1 MKSQSFFSLFF
12 YVLCIGNLCLSCKQ
26 GEKGVQTFET
36 INFFASYQDK
46 LPLSTFVDTIE
57 LIPLETT
64 DENLIGEITRLV
76 YKDDKY
82 YLRSTTGMRDGK
94 LFVFDRTGKFIQQVG
109 YIGAG
114 PGGYNWLKDFTIT
127 PEGEIVIADFP
138 RLSRYRISDG
148 KFLNSMRVDNLGV
161 YEILY
166 AGGNNIL
173 ALRGSP
179 INHGNYMFSLI
190 DRQGEQLPLINRGW
204 EEAVKCDAMNNWR
217 FVSQVDTCYYFN
229 YCFCDTIF
237 WISQNLEQYAPAY
250 YIDYGKKKLQEIE
263 ILPPEEGAYNQK
275 VVYAFW
281 ESLKHENDYL
291 STASIGVGDNY
302 LYIGSTDKSH
312 NGYLTLYSIKTKKS
326 FSTHKLIDDMFL
338 KGNIITITG
347 GRMPKNMDSN
357 DILWEIEPEILMD
370 GFKQYWS
377 NLSAPRREA
386 FKRDYAEW
394 YRICTTLK
402 EDDNPVL
409 MRIKVKSF

>member
-57 LIPLETT
+57 LIPFETT

-114 PGGYNWLKDFTIT
+114 PGGYNEFQDFTFT
-127 PEGEIVIADFP
+127 PEGEIVLISYP
-138 RLSRYRISDG
+138 QLSRYRISDG
-148 KFLNSMRVDNLGV
+148 KFLNSQRVDDLDIN
-161 YEILY
+161 EILY
-166 AGGNNIL
+166 ADGDKIL
-173 ALRGSP
+173 AFIGSP
-179 INHGNYMFSLI
+179 NHSDNYMFSLI
-190 DRQGEQLPLINRGW
+190 DREGKKRNIINRGW
-204 EEAVKCDAMNNWR
+204 EAAIKSRAMCNWR
-217 FVSQVDTCYYFN
+217 SVSEIDTCYYFN
-229 YCFCDTIF
+229 YAYCDTIF
-237 WISQNLEQYAPAY
+237 WLSRNLESYAPAY
-250 YIDYGKKKLQEIE
+250 YIDFGKKKLREIE
-263 ILPPEEGAYNQK
+263 IMSPEEGTVNEKA
-275 VVYAFW
+275 VYAFW
-281 ESLKHENDYL
+281 ESLKHESDYMKI
-291 STASIGVGDNY
+291 SSIGIGDNY

-312 NGYLTLYSIKTKKS
+312 SGYLTLYSTKTKKC
-326 FSTHKLIDDMFL
+326 FSSHKLMDDMFL
-338 KGNIITITG
+338 KGNIIPITG
-347 GRMPKNMDSN
+347 KRMMKNMDGN